1 MAAEKKIVAL
11 MQLMNR
17 NVSTLEDKANLSIND
32 SESMSTL
39 SRLERDIVLADPEG
53 INEELQSLSDRN
65 NAIVVMQIL
74 EKDLQSIGIECS
86 WTRNA
91 NGSLSLPADELTDA
105 VLAKIKEAKQ
115 ELR

>member
-1 MAAEKKIVAL
+1 MAVDKKIEAL

-32 SESMSTL
+32 FESMTTL
-39 SRLERDIVLADPEG
+39 SRLERDIVLIDPKG
-53 INEELQSLSDRN
+53 INEELQSLSDCN

-105 VLAKIKEAKQ
+105 VLNKLNAVSN
-115 ELR
+115 